1 MIQCTFFQQKV
12 WNIFKCLLPSL
23 KFYKH
28 NVNVYMIKSL
38 YKFWELYNLRLW
50 NFFRPA
56 HFYIS
61 YKSHRLDKHYQI
73 STIFLLYVKAG
84 WRDKSACTQSVEYG
98 LLLIFVRI
106 CAESKVINFC
116 YSAFPILFLRF
127 FYFNVRMSS
136 NLLDREMSP
145 VLICFFVSFFQTN
158 QFSIVLIH
166 NFPTFPEH
174 N

>member
-61 YKSHRLDKHYQI
+61 YKSQRLDKHYQI

-106 CAESKVINFC
+106 SAESKVINFC
-116 YSAFPILFLRF
+116 YSAFPILSEIFLLQRQNVIKSVSQRNVTSINMLFCVF
-127 FYFNVRMSS
+127 FSDKPVQYCFDSQLS
-136 NLLDREMSP
+136 NLSR
-145 VLICFFVSFFQTN
+145 T
-158 QFSIVLIH
+158 
-166 NFPTFPEH
+166 
-174 N
+174 